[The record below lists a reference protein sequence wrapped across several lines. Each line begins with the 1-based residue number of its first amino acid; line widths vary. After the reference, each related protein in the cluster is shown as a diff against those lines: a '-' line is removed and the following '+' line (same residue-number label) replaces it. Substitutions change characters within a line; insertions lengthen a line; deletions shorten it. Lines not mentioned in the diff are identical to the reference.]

1 MKGNTALM
9 YEWFN
14 KAEHDLLNAQ
24 IILESGRDP
33 LPLDTVCF
41 HCQQTVEKYLKGF
54 LTYHQVE
61 FPKTHFLAT
70 LLDLCQKIEARFSEL
85 NDVMT
90 LNVYAVE
97 IRYPDD
103 TVQLTLND
111 AVAAY
116 ELASKTKN
124 FVTEHIGNIE
134 IAENPSRVSS

>member
-103 TVQLTLND
+103 TVQLTVND

-116 ELASKTKN
+116 ELACLLRSV
-124 FVTEHIGNIE
+124 FGNIFV
-134 IAENPSRVSS
+134 ACSDGSYSN